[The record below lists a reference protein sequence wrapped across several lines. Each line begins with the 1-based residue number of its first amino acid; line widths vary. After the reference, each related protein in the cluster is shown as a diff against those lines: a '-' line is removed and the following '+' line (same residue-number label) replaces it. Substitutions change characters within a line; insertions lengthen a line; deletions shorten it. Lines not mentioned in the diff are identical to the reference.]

1 MSLRDLL
8 EDVIDQDSA
17 VTQLHKSS
25 QNPVH
30 AYLFV
35 GPKGSCKWDAAK
47 AFAAMIMNHTN
58 HDHSEERTAN
68 LIRKG
73 EHPDLP
79 DELITQEDANQAIG
93 VLLND
98 IEQLLHHIL
107 LHLYLLLVYYLV

>member
-17 VTQLHKSS
+17 VAQLHKSS

-58 HDHSEERTAN
+58 HDHSEERTTN
-68 LIRKG
+68 LISKG
-73 EHPDLP
+73 EPTKLIRVEATGNKDR
-79 DELITQEDANQAIG
+79 DEDVQE
-93 VLLND
+93 LNN
-98 IEQLLHHIL
+98 EESR
-107 LHLYLLLVYYLV
+107 

>member
-35 GPKGSCKWDAAK
+35 GPKGSCKWVAAK

-58 HDHSEERTAN
+58 HDHSEERTTN

-73 EHPDLP
+73 EHPDLIRIEP
-79 DELITQEDANQAIG
+79 TGNQYLSLI
-93 VLLND
+93 
-98 IEQLLHHIL
+98 HI
-107 LHLYLLLVYYLV
+107 